1 MPIILVT
8 QNIKIIKM
16 SVALELL
23 KELREV
29 ASQEYWCTEKESRSS
44 IHTTLNRI
52 DDSIREIEWWIAN
65 EEEE

>member
-1 MPIILVT
+1 
-8 QNIKIIKM
+8 M

-23 KELREV
+23 KELREET
-29 ASQEYWCTEKESRSS
+29 SDEYWCTEKEHRSS

-52 DDSIREIEWWIAN
+52 DDAIREVEWWIAN